1 MAESIEAAELLLR
14 ALLLRHPGVARL
26 LEQLGFSS
34 ISHTIRVYR
43 GEPPNVSLADVY
55 GLACLELGKSGI
67 QRRTGTTV
75 IPTGA
80 RAIRASLM
88 C

>member
-55 GLACLELGKSGI
+55 GLGCLALG
-67 QRRTGTTV
+67 
-75 IPTGA
+75 
-80 RAIRASLM
+80 
-88 C
+88 